1 LEIKNPKESI
11 MQRGIKKWVATAIAA
26 GAVLLSGCSAPAA
39 SDGGSGGGTP
49 VRFQMHWS
57 WSASTAGFAV
67 AQADGLYKDAGVD
80 AKIEQGT
87 GSGTAVQLVANGQA
101 DIGIADAVPISQQI
115 EKGAPLVIV
124 ATMNQVTNI
133 AMQVLESSGINTV
146 EDLRGKTVA
155 VPQGS
160 AHAFLFPLFLEAN
173 GLTEADVTIS
183 NVPFASMPAALLQGN
198 VDAIIGGQDTAV
210 SLEQQRAEFKNF
222 LFADYGVSPVAHSIF
237 TTQSYAEKNPDAVKK
252 FVSAS
257 LKGLS
262 SARDDPEHAVA
273 AVKQLLPDSVD
284 DTVRAELKFLLPLLC
299 AADANVIGRAEA
311 AHWQQSNEIL
321 TRAKLLPAP
330 LDTANSVSY
339 DFLPPESELTSC
351 K

>member
-1 LEIKNPKESI
+1 
-11 MQRGIKKWVATAIAA
+11 MQRSITKLLTAAIAA
-26 GAVLLSGCSAPAA
+26 GAMLLSGCAA
-39 SDGGSGGGTP
+39 SPSASGTGGENS

-67 AQADGLYKDAGVD
+67 AQADGLYKDAGID

-124 ATMNQVTNI
+124 ATVNQVTNI
-133 AMQVLESSGINTV
+133 AMQVLNKSGINSV
-146 EDLRGKTVA
+146 QDLKGKTVA

-173 GLTEADVTIS
+173 GLSEKDVTIS

-198 VDAIIGGQDTAV
+198 VDAIVGGQDTAV
-210 SLEQQRAEFKNF
+210 SLEQQHADFKNF
-222 LFADYGVSPVAHSIF
+222 PFADHGVSPVAHSIF
-237 TTQSYAEKNPDAVKK
+237 TTQSFAEKNPDAVKK

-257 LKGLS
+257 LKGWA
-262 SARDDPEHAVA
+262 SARDNPEHAVA

-284 DTVRAELKFLLPLLC
+284 DTVRAELTFLLPLLC
-299 AADANVIGRAEA
+299 AADANAIGRAEPT
-311 AHWQQSNEIL
+311 HWQQSNDIL
-321 TRAKLLPAP
+321 TKAKLLPAP
-330 LDTANSVSY
+330 LDTAKSVSY
-339 DFLPPESELTSC
+339 DFLPPASDLKSC

>member
-1 LEIKNPKESI
+1 
-11 MQRGIKKWVATAIAA
+11 MQRGITKLLAAAIAA
-26 GAVLLSGCSAPAA
+26 GAMLLSGCA
-39 SDGGSGGGTP
+39 SPSSSGTGSNANQ

-67 AQADGLYKDAGVD
+67 AQADGLYKAAGID
-80 AKIEQGT
+80 TKIEQGT

-124 ATMNQVTNI
+124 ATVNQVTNI
-133 AMQVLESSGINTV
+133 AMQVLDSSGIKSV
-146 EDLRGKTVA
+146 QDLKGKTVA

-173 GLTEADVTIS
+173 GLSEKDVTIS

-198 VDAIIGGQDTAV
+198 VDAIVGGQDTAV
-210 SLEQQRAEFKNF
+210 SLEQQHAKFKNF
-222 LFADYGVSPVAHSIF
+222 PFADHGVSPVAHSIF
-237 TTQSYAEKNPDAVKK
+237 TTQSFAEKNPDAVKK

-257 LKGLS
+257 LKGWA
-262 SARDDPEHAVA
+262 SARANPEHAVA

-284 DTVRAELKFLLPLLC
+284 GTVRAELKFLLPLLC
-299 AADANVIGRAEA
+299 AADATAIGRAEP
-311 AHWQQSNEIL
+311 AHWQQSNDIL
-321 TRAKLLPAP
+321 TKAKLLPAP
-330 LDTANSVSY
+330 LDTAKSVSY
-339 DFLPPESELTSC
+339 DFLPAASDLKSC

>member
-1 LEIKNPKESI
+1 ML
-11 MQRGIKKWVATAIAA
+11 AAAFAA
-26 GAVLLSGCSAPAA
+26 GAMLLSGCAATPSAN
-39 SDGGSGGGTP
+39 GTGSENA

-67 AQADGLYKDAGVD
+67 AQADGLYKEAGID

-124 ATMNQVTNI
+124 ATVNQVTNI
-133 AMQVLESSGINTV
+133 AMQVLNSSGINSV
-146 EDLRGKTVA
+146 QDLKGKTVA

-173 GLTEADVTIS
+173 GLTEKDVTIS

-198 VDAIIGGQDTAV
+198 VDAIVGGQDTAV
-210 SLEQQRAEFKNF
+210 SLEQQHADFKNF
-222 LFADYGVSPVAHSIF
+222 PFADHGVSPVAHSIF
-237 TTQSYAEKNPDAVKK
+237 TTPNFAEKNPDAVKK

-257 LKGLS
+257 LKGWA
-262 SARDDPEHAVA
+262 SARENPEHAVT
-273 AVKQLLPDSVD
+273 AVKQLLPDSAN

-299 AADANVIGRAEA
+299 AADANAIGKAEA
-311 AHWQQSNEIL
+311 AHWQQSNDIL
-321 TRAKLLPAP
+321 TKAKLLPAP
-330 LDTANSVSY
+330 LDTAKSVSY
-339 DFLPPESELTSC
+339 DFLPPASELKSC

>member
-1 LEIKNPKESI
+1 
-11 MQRGIKKWVATAIAA
+11 MQRSITKLLTAAIAA
-26 GAVLLSGCSAPAA
+26 GAMLLSGCAA
-39 SDGGSGGGTP
+39 SPSASGTGGENP

-67 AQADGLYKDAGVD
+67 AQADGLYKDAGID

-124 ATMNQVTNI
+124 ATVNQVTNI
-133 AMQVLESSGINTV
+133 AMQVLNKSGINSV
-146 EDLRGKTVA
+146 QDLKGKTVA

-173 GLTEADVTIS
+173 GLSEKDVTIS

-198 VDAIIGGQDTAV
+198 VDAIVGGQDTAV
-210 SLEQQRAEFKNF
+210 SLEQQHADFKNF
-222 LFADYGVSPVAHSIF
+222 PFADHGVSPVAHSIF
-237 TTQSYAEKNPDAVKK
+237 TTQSFAEKNPDAVKK

-257 LKGLS
+257 LKGWA
-262 SARDDPEHAVA
+262 SARDNPEHAVA

-299 AADANVIGRAEA
+299 AADANTIGRAEPT
-311 AHWQQSNEIL
+311 HWQQSNDIL
-321 TRAKLLPAP
+321 TKAKLLPAP
-330 LDTANSVSY
+330 LDTAKSVSY
-339 DFLPPESELTSC
+339 DFLPPASDLKSC

>member
-1 LEIKNPKESI
+1 
-11 MQRGIKKWVATAIAA
+11 MQRGIKKLVATAIAA
-26 GAVLLSGCSAPAA
+26 GAMLLSGCSAPTA
-39 SDGGSGGGTP
+39 SGGGGSETP

-67 AQADGLYKDAGVD
+67 AQADGLYKEAGID

-101 DIGIADAVPISQQI
+101 DVGIADAVPISQQI

-124 ATMNQVTNI
+124 ATVNQVTNI
-133 AMQVLESSGINTV
+133 AMQVMESSGINSV
-146 EDLRGKTVA
+146 QDLKGKTVA

-173 GLTEADVTIS
+173 GLTESDVTIS

-198 VDAIIGGQDTAV
+198 VDAIVGGQDTAV
-210 SLEQQRAEFKNF
+210 SLEKQNVKFKNF

-262 SARDDPEHAVA
+262 SARDNPEHAVA

-299 AADANVIGRAEA
+299 AADAKVIGRAEA
-311 AHWQQSNEIL
+311 GHWQQSNELL

-330 LDTANSVSY
+330 LDTAKSVSY
-339 DFLPPESELTSC
+339 DFLPPESELKSC

>member
-1 LEIKNPKESI
+1 
-11 MQRGIKKWVATAIAA
+11 MQRRISKLVAAAIAA
-26 GAVLLSGCSAPAA
+26 GAMLLSGCSAPTA
-39 SDGGSGGGTP
+39 SGGGGETP

-67 AQADGLYKDAGVD
+67 AQTDGLYKAVGID

-101 DIGIADAVPISQQI
+101 DVGIADAVPISQQI
-115 EKGAPLVIV
+115 QKGAPLVIV

-133 AMQVLESSGINTV
+133 AMQVMESSGINAV
-146 EDLRGKTVA
+146 QDLKGKTVA

-173 GLTEADVTIS
+173 GLTESDVTIS

-198 VDAIIGGQDTAV
+198 VDAIVGGQDTAV
-210 SLEQQRAEFKNF
+210 SLEQQKVKFKNF

-237 TTQSYAEKNPDAVKK
+237 TTQSYAEKNPEAVKK

-257 LKGLS
+257 LKGLA
-262 SARDDPEHAVA
+262 SARDNPEHAVE

-284 DTVRAELKFLLPLLC
+284 GTVRAELKFLLPLLC
-299 AADANVIGRAEA
+299 AADAKVIGRAEA
-311 AHWQQSNEIL
+311 AHWQQSNDLL

-330 LDTANSVSY
+330 LDTAKSVSY